1 MTKNINND
9 FTLATVNH
17 YAKPFGC
24 KLVHNKKEG
33 SFYWKCTSE
42 EQIVFDDPTVMV
54 NDLHSLVLSE
64 WISDLVHKIDN
75 RLA

>member
-1 MTKNINND
+1 MNAN

-24 KLVHNKKEG
+24 KLVHDRKE
-33 SFYWKCTSE
+33 SNFYWVCITE
-42 EQIVFDDPTVMV
+42 EKIVFDDPVVMV
-54 NDLHSLVLSE
+54 SDLHDLVLSE

-75 RLA
+75 RIA